1 MAGRG
6 VDILLGGNPEGMVR
20 EILRKKKIDPATV
33 EEDSEAWKAAF
44 EEARAICDAN
54 REKVLM
60 AGGLHILG
68 TERHDSRRID
78 NQLRGRS
85 GRQGDPGSSRF
96 YLSLEDDLM
105 RKFGSDRLSG
115 MMDRVGMEED
125 IPIEHTWVTKA
136 IERAQKRV
144 EERHFEFRKSVLK
157 FDDVMNTQR
166 QTIYDLRE
174 SILEG
179 EDLKETIWDMIEN
192 VLYDHLETDLPERGE
207 DGDIEGFTA
216 WLSHTFTIDFAD
228 WTTPPDKMSQEELGE
243 QVLQSLRELYK
254 RREAE
259 MDSEQMRALERLVL
273 LDRIDSHWKDHLYNI
288 DYVREGIGLRGYAGK
303 DPIVVFKNESYGIF
317 EAMYRRIEEEVSEY
331 MFKARIVDSTTQRR
345 GAIPGRTPQR
355 ARGLRSRRAMPR
367 RRRHSG
373 TPRHDEGSTDSA
385 TFATQQATGQVPKAG
400 RNDPCPCGSGKKY
413 KKCHGR

>member
-1 MAGRG
+1 
-6 VDILLGGNPEGMVR
+6 
-20 EILRKKKIDPATV
+20 
-33 EEDSEAWKAAF
+33 
-44 EEARAICDAN
+44 
-54 REKVLM
+54 
-60 AGGLHILG
+60 
-68 TERHDSRRID
+68 
-78 NQLRGRS
+78 
-85 GRQGDPGSSRF
+85 
-96 YLSLEDDLM
+96 
-105 RKFGSDRLSG
+105 
-115 MMDRVGMEED
+115 
-125 IPIEHTWVTKA
+125 
-136 IERAQKRV
+136 
-144 EERHFEFRKSVLK
+144 
-157 FDDVMNTQR
+157 
-166 QTIYDLRE
+166 
-174 SILEG
+174 
-179 EDLKETIWDMIEN
+179 
-192 VLYDHLETDLPERGE
+192 
-207 DGDIEGFTA
+207 
-216 WLSHTFTIDFAD
+216 
-228 WTTPPDKMSQEELGE
+228 
-243 QVLQSLRELYK
+243 
-254 RREAE
+254 